1 MDNSMVLSQ
10 IEQYRQLS
18 TKRNECMSD
27 SSYQTL
33 SYYMG
38 SYLRYLGNGKIDKQS
53 IADYLIQSNLAQ
65 TSKNTVIK
73 SLGAFLSWYGYISI
87 QEQQALAA
95 KFKGISKMWSSEPLT
110 DDLVAEI
117 LEASSK
123 KRGYF
128 VSVRDPAIFMLLATI
143 GVRVSQATNLLRADM
158 VDTGD
163 YIEYK
168 VPLLKE
174 NKLSSVIQRKSS
186 IKRVSKERMIG
197 NLCHYD
203 IIAKWLKIHD
213 GNSDYFFYSSQAPQM
228 KRRQIEKICSNMSEV
243 IGVRIKPHS
252 FRHYVAT
259 KIAKQHG
266 IERAA
271 VALDHVN
278 IMTTQRY
285 LNPDALSINM

>member
-1 MDNSMVLSQ
+1 
-10 IEQYRQLS
+10 
-18 TKRNECMSD
+18 
-27 SSYQTL
+27 
-33 SYYMG
+33 
-38 SYLRYLGNGKIDKQS
+38 
-53 IADYLIQSNLAQ
+53 
-65 TSKNTVIK
+65 
-73 SLGAFLSWYGYISI
+73 
-87 QEQQALAA
+87 
-95 KFKGISKMWSSEPLT
+95 
-110 DDLVAEI
+110 
-117 LEASSK
+117 
-123 KRGYF
+123 
-128 VSVRDPAIFMLLATI
+128 
-143 GVRVSQATNLLRADM
+143 
-158 VDTGD
+158 
-163 YIEYK
+163 
-168 VPLLKE
+168 
-174 NKLSSVIQRKSS
+174 
-186 IKRVSKERMIG
+186 MIG
-197 NLCHYD
+197 NLYHYD